1 MSNGISFNQ
10 FFNNFRG
17 FMGNPMQMLMQNK
30 LNIPQNMANDPN
42 AIIQHLMNSG
52 QMNQSQYNQLKQ
64 IAGQIQ
70 NNPQFQQSMQQFYGT
85 QKGN

>member
-30 LNIPQNMANDPN
+30 LNIPQNMSNNPN

-70 NNPQFQQSMQQFYGT
+70 NTPQFQQSIQQFYEK
-85 QKGN
+85 QK

>member
-1 MSNGISFNQ
+1 MSNGIPFNQ

-17 FMGNPMQMLMQNK
+17 FMGNPIQMLMQNK
-30 LNIPQNMANDPN
+30 INIPQNMAKDPN

-70 NNPQFQQSMQQFYGT
+70 NNPQFQQSMQQFYEK
-85 QKGN
+85 QK

>member
-30 LNIPQNMANDPN
+30 LNIPQNMSNNPN
-42 AIIQHLMNSG
+42 AIIQHLMSSG

-64 IAGQIQ
+64 MAGQIQ
-70 NNPQFQQSMQQFYGT
+70 NNPQFQQAIQQFYGT

>member
-10 FFNNFRG
+10 FFNGYKN
-17 FMGNPMQMLMQNK
+17 FMGNRMQFLAKRM
-30 LNIPQNMANDPN
+30 NIPQNIGNDPN

-52 QMNQSQYNQLKQ
+52 QMNQGQYNQLKQ

-70 NNPQFQQSMQQFYGT
+70 NNPQFQHSMQQFYEE
-85 QKGN
+85 QN

>member
-10 FFNNFRG
+10 FFNSYRS
-17 FMGNPMQMLMQNK
+17 FMGNPMQMLMQRM
-30 LNIPQNMANDPN
+30 NIPQGMASDPN

-52 QMNQSQYNQLKQ
+52 QMNQSQYNQLKR

-70 NNPQFQQSMQQFYGT
+70 NNPQFQQSMQQFYEK
-85 QKGN
+85 QK

>member
-1 MSNGISFNQ
+1 MSNGIPFNQ

-17 FMGNPMQMLMQNK
+17 FMGNPIQMLMQNK
-30 LNIPQNMANDPN
+30 INIPQNMAKDPN
-42 AIIQHLMNSG
+42 AIIRHLMNSG

-70 NNPQFQQSMQQFYGT
+70 NNPQFQQSMQQFYEE
-85 QKGN
+85 QK

>member
-1 MSNGISFNQ
+1 MSNGIPFNQ

-17 FMGNPMQMLMQNK
+17 FMGNPIQMLMQNK
-30 LNIPQNMANDPN
+30 INIPQNMAKDPN

-70 NNPQFQQSMQQFYGT
+70 NNPQFQQSMQQFYEE
-85 QKGN
+85 QK

>member
-10 FFNNFRG
+10 FFNSFRG

-30 LNIPQNMANDPN
+30 LNIPQNITNDPN

-70 NNPQFQQSMQQFYGT
+70 NNSQFQQSMQQFYEK
-85 QKGN
+85 QKQK

>member
-10 FFNNFRG
+10 FFNNFWG

-30 LNIPQNMANDPN
+30 LNIPQNMSNNPN

-70 NNPQFQQSMQQFYGT
+70 NNPQFQQSMQQFYEK
-85 QKGN
+85 QK

>member
-30 LNIPQNMANDPN
+30 INIPQNMANDPN

-70 NNPQFQQSMQQFYGT
+70 NNPQFQQSMQQFYEK
-85 QKGN
+85 QKQK

>member
-1 MSNGISFNQ
+1 MSNGIPFNQ
-10 FFNNFRG
+10 FFNSFRG

-30 LNIPQNMANDPN
+30 ITIPQNMANDPN

-70 NNPQFQQSMQQFYGT
+70 NNPQFQQSMQQFYEK
-85 QKGN
+85 QK